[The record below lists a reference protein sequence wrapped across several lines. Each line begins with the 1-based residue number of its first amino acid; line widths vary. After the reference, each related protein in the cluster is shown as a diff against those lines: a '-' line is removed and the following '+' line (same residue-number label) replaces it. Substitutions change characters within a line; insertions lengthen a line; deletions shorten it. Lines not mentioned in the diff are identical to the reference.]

1 MGGLRIHT
9 DSGRV
14 VSVNSRCF
22 AGFLASHLPGLQPS
36 LLLARVHGGEVA
48 RPGLWDG
55 VYAKAFIDS
64 AATVVPDIR

>member
-1 MGGLRIHT
+1 MTTNKCLGSARSL
-9 DSGRV
+9 SGHSCVPALLLVCR
-14 VSVNSRCF
+14 
-22 AGFLASHLPGLQPS
+22 LH